1 MDIQQIKHDLRRDIQ
16 NIMSVL
22 KMLNSEVQIDDPDL
36 KTLLEMSVEREDG
49 IIKKLTQILD
59 TNERGLV

>member
-1 MDIQQIKHDLRRDIQ
+1 MDIQMIKHDLRRDIQ

-22 KMLNSEVQIDDPDL
+22 KMLNTEVNIDDPDL
-36 KTLLEMSVEREDG
+36 KTLLQMSVEREDG
-49 IIKKLTQILD
+49 IIKKLSQILD